1 MYDLERQEEILTILS
16 KSGSVSVARL
26 ARLLF
31 VSQPTVRRDL
41 TALEGRGLVSR
52 THGGAVLRDT
62 SEREIPLLYRED
74 QNNTAKR
81 AIAEKAVSFVKN
93 GSVIFLDASSTVSYL
108 VPLFERFEDLV
119 AVTNSPKTAMRLGER
134 GIKCYS
140 TGGLLLARSV
150 AFVGSEAERF
160 VSGINA
166 DLFFFSSR
174 GYTEGE
180 CITDS
185 SAEEA
190 SLRRAMLKNAERSIY
205 LADSTKKNQKYMY
218 NICRVADVD
227 EVINE

>member
-1 MYDLERQEEILTILS
+1 
-16 KSGSVSVARL
+16 
-26 ARLLF
+26 
-31 VSQPTVRRDL
+31 
-41 TALEGRGLVSR
+41 
-52 THGGAVLRDT
+52 
-62 SEREIPLLYRED
+62 
-74 QNNTAKR
+74 
-81 AIAEKAVSFVKN
+81 
-93 GSVIFLDASSTVSYL
+93 
-108 VPLFERFEDLV
+108 
-119 AVTNSPKTAMRLGER
+119 MRLGER
-134 GIKCYS
+134 GIKSYS
-140 TGGLLLARSV
+140 TGGLLLMRSV
-150 AFVGSEAERF
+150 AYVGSEAERF

-174 GYTEGE
+174 GYSEDG

>member
-1 MYDLERQEEILTILS
+1 MYDLERQEEILNILS

-26 ARLLF
+26 ASLLF

-62 SEREIPLLYRED
+62 SEREIPLLFRED
-74 QNNTAKR
+74 QNNAAKR
-81 AIAEKAVSFVKN
+81 AIAEKAIAHVKN
-93 GSVIFLDASSTVSYL
+93 GCVIFLDASSTVSYL
-108 VPLFERFEDLV
+108 VPLLERFEDIIV
-119 AVTNSPKTAMRLGER
+119 VTNSPKTSMSLGER
-134 GIKCYS
+134 GIKSYS
-140 TGGLLLARSV
+140 TGGLLLMRSV
-150 AFVGSEAERF
+150 AYVGSEAERF

-174 GYTEGE
+174 GYSEDV